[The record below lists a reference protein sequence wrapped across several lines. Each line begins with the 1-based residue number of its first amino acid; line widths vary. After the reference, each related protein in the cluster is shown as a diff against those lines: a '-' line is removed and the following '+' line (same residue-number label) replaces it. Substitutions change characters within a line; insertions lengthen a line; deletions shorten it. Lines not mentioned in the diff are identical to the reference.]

1 MKDEFKEIIG
11 LLGEKNVEKIKD
23 GITDMI
29 LNRIKEEIDDSYN
42 YFIDTECMFDE
53 VCDEIREELKDKMK
67 YTYMKK
73 LEEKLDSV
81 LK

>member
-1 MKDEFKEIIG
+1 MKDELKAIIG

-29 LNRIKEEIDDSYN
+29 LNRVKEEIEESYN

-53 VCDEIREELKDKMK
+53 VCAEIREELKDKMK
-67 YTYMKK
+67 DTYMKK

-81 LK
+81 LQ